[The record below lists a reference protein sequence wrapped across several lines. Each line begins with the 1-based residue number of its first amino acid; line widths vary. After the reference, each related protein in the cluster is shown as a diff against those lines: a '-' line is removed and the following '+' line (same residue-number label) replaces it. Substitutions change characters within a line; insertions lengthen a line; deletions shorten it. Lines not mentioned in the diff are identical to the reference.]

1 MVVNELTKRLR
12 WRALQERLRAF
23 SRSLLLHNSPY
34 LVSAEVLDT
43 PLLLREKAVEILKK
57 SRKTFLQGWQSLET
71 HHRFTDLAIG
81 QSNNRSSHR
90 RCSVKKGALKYFAN
104 FTGKH
109 MCQSLYLIK
118 LQAAANTG
126 RFRLWYTDFVR
137 IYFGR
142 PNYLTN
148 TSSGCFIP
156 VLQCSQLFRG
166 ICRTI

>member
-1 MVVNELTKRLR
+1 M
-12 WRALQERLRAF
+12 QERLRAF

-34 LVSAEVLDT
+34 LSFSISRLLDT
-43 PLLLREKAVEILKK
+43 PLLLGENAVEILKK

-90 RCSVKKGALKYFAN
+90 RCSVKKGALKYFAK

-109 MCQSLYLIK
+109 ICQSLYLIK

-126 RFRLWYTDFVR
+126 RFRLWYTDLVFFHEYQGKVKV
-137 IYFGR
+137 I
-142 PNYLTN
+142 
-148 TSSGCFIP
+148 S
-156 VLQCSQLFRG
+156 
-166 ICRTI
+166 